1 MKTVRVRIAVSV
13 GANGHWSC
21 CGWDYGNNT
30 EKDWLDIL
38 NLSQENIDLPPLMN
52 SVWVEADI
60 PLPDQYSIDGEVS
73 EIVDRPR

>member
-1 MKTVRVRIAVSV
+1 MKTVRVKIAVSV
-13 GANGHWSC
+13 GADGQWSC

-30 EKDWLDIL
+30 EKDWMNIMEQ
-38 NLSQENIDLPPLMN
+38 SQENIDFPPLMN

-73 EIVDRPR
+73 EIVDQPR